1 MTYRAGLLILTFT
14 VLLSS
19 LNGVMMRLA
28 QDPEPWPAVV
38 GRYLA
43 QAAGMTLYIAWR
55 SRGRLGARFVA
66 MGLPGIVTS
75 VCYGLVTVGFLV
87 ALSLTTVAETM
98 FVLSAMPVVT
108 AIAAR
113 LLLGE
118 RVRRSAWIAMA
129 GSALGIAVMF
139 GDNAGNGGSTA
150 GLLVAIVCVLFMAGF
165 GVGLRWGRTLD
176 MMPTIVVGSLIA
188 GLIGL
193 AVEPTALTTMSRHDL
208 LLFAAWG
215 GLLATVFSVT
225 FVLAS
230 RVVPGGEMMLFIFV
244 EAVLSPF
251 WVWLVVGEV
260 PAAGT
265 FTGGAIVLASLA
277 VFAAAG
283 LRRSRPVVPGAV
295 P

>member
-19 LNGVMMRLA
+19 INGVMMRLA

-75 VCYGLVTVGFLV
+75 VCYGLGSVGFLV

-129 GSALGIAVMF
+129 GSAVGIAVMF
-139 GDNAGNGGSTA
+139 GDNAGNCGSTA

-165 GVGLRWGRTLD
+165 GVGLRWALRRAGEELGEPLRGDQRLAHL
-176 MMPTIVVGSLIA
+176 VRVGHA
-188 GLIGL
+188 
-193 AVEPTALTTMSRHDL
+193 DL
-208 LLFAAWG
+208 LVHHGTCQVEGRFDG
-215 GLLATVFSVT
+215 PQ
-225 FVLAS
+225 
-230 RVVPGGEMMLFIFV
+230 VVRCQRDHHGVI
-244 EAVLSPF
+244 
-251 WVWLVVGEV
+251 VGDE
-260 PAAGT
+260 
-265 FTGGAIVLASLA
+265 FTAHN
-277 VFAAAG
+277 
-283 LRRSRPVVPGAV
+283 
-295 P
+295 

>member
-1 MTYRAGLLILTFT
+1 MTYRAGLLILTFS

-19 LNGVMMRLA
+19 FNGIMMRLA
-28 QDPEPWPAVV
+28 QEPDPWPAVV

-43 QAAGMTLYIAWR
+43 QAAGMALYIAWR
-55 SRGRLGARFVA
+55 SRGRLAARFVA
-66 MGLPGIVTS
+66 MGVPGLVTS
-75 VCYGLVTVGFLV
+75 LCYGLGSIGFIV

-113 LLLGE
+113 LLLAE
-118 RVRRSAWIAMA
+118 RVRPSAWVAMA
-129 GSALGIAVMF
+129 GSTVGIAVMF
-139 GDNAGNGGSTA
+139 GDNAGGGGSTA
-150 GLLVAIVCVLFMAGF
+150 GLLAAIACVLFMAGF
-165 GVGLRWGRTLD
+165 GVGLRWGRSLD

-193 AVEPTALTTMSRHDL
+193 AVDPTALSTMPRHDL

-215 GLLATVFSVT
+215 GVLATVFSIT
-225 FVLAS
+225 FVLGS
-230 RVVPGGEMMLFIFV
+230 RVVPGGEMMLFILV

-251 WVWLVVGEV
+251 WGWLVVGEV
-260 PAAGT
+260 PAAST

-283 LRRSRPVVPGAV
+283 LRRSPPVVPQAA

>member
-19 LNGVMMRLA
+19 FNGIMMRLA
-28 QDPEPWPAVV
+28 QDPDPWPAVV

-66 MGLPGIVTS
+66 MGLPGLATS
-75 VCYGLVTVGFLV
+75 VCYGLGSVGFIV

-98 FVLSAMPVVT
+98 FVLSALPVVT
-108 AIAAR
+108 AVAAR

-118 RVRRSAWIAMA
+118 RVRRSAWVAMA
-129 GSALGIAVMF
+129 GSAAGIAVMF

-150 GLLVAIVCVLFMAGF
+150 GLLIAIVCVLFMAAF
-165 GVGLRWGRTLD
+165 GVGLRWGRSLD
-176 MMPTIVVGSLIA
+176 MMPTIVVGSLVA

-193 AVEPTALTTMSRHDL
+193 AVEPAALATMPRHDL

-215 GLLATVFSVT
+215 GLLATVFSIT
-225 FVLAS
+225 FVLGS
-230 RVVPGGEMMLFIFV
+230 RVVPGGEMMLFVFV
-244 EAVLSPF
+244 EALLSPF

-260 PAAGT
+260 PVAST

-283 LRRSRPVVPGAV
+283 LRRSTPIVPQAA